1 MRTLPHDVAEARI
14 DEFRQGCGAEPQ
26 EWLKEAIRSGEWDR
40 RQAENLRNMRRSVQ
54 RLAQLKR
61 EGYSFDAEHRL
72 VAPPNPI
79 IPRCAASRSERPRER
94 RARRSSSGSRGDP
107 DPESEPPL
115 GGVTDSRPS
124 PRTCE
129 VCGEPFTPR
138 RRSNATL
145 CGSACKQKAYR
156 RRQAQLRFA
165 LEKRIEPAKLLEWAN
180 DDPEL
185 ALDAAI
191 EGFREIRRR
200 SKVGA

>member
-1 MRTLPHDVAEARI
+1 MASRCGGGLRLVYLVAAALRGRSTSSDAPLIMGTEMNPPHQRNEPPTMRTLPHDVAEARI

-26 EWLKEAIRSGEWDR
+26 EWVKEAIRSGEWDR

-129 VCGEPFTPR
+129 VC
-138 RRSNATL
+138 
-145 CGSACKQKAYR
+145 
-156 RRQAQLRFA
+156 
-165 LEKRIEPAKLLEWAN
+165 
-180 DDPEL
+180 
-185 ALDAAI
+185 
-191 EGFREIRRR
+191 
-200 SKVGA
+200 